1 MSGLDEKGRD
11 WTEDFADENGNYQCH
26 CVKCGHLFTGYKRRV
41 VCKLCSAP
49 PAPGGLELPHKWTG
63 NGPGIRGADN
73 CQHVSASGEL
83 CGRWSDEPETATCRD
98 SLSAQEAE
106 IERLRAQAE
115 RIRELEEDAARY
127 RWLRDNE
134 GGRSNRWPHVTQ
146 YPYQPEIDRFRPP
159 QIMRDMQYRGEYLDE
174 AIDAARAAPPEHLLS
189 AHACSLLRA
198 KEETR

>member
-1 MSGLDEKGRD
+1 MTDIP
-11 WTEDFADENGNYQCH
+11 EDVMNLAA
-26 CVKCGHLFTGYKRRV
+26 KV
-41 VCKLCSAP
+41 VDDA
-49 PAPGGLELPHKWTG
+49 
-63 NGPGIRGADN
+63 
-73 CQHVSASGEL
+73 
-83 CGRWSDEPETATCRD
+83 
-98 SLSAQEAE
+98 EAE
-106 IERLRAQAE
+106 CRKERYLFGFPTAHGKETLDKHIARAIMADRAAQAE

-198 KEETR
+198 KEETPDAR